1 MEHTDFD
8 GIIFADTLQ
17 DFNALRH
24 TGRVIH
30 ILCSGGNMG
39 FTFQDTRYHIAAG
52 DYVILPNATLGSD
65 FSDSGDFQG
74 IFMSLSDLF
83 ITSIAIR
90 SNYGI
95 IGHLSLLQNPVMKLS
110 FHDFRVCKQAMLCI
124 RERMEDKGHLF
135 REELL
140 GSLLTAHILDLYDI
154 HARRR
159 EAVRLSEHITFL
171 LRKFIELLYNGEY
184 IRHRSLDFY
193 ASRLCITPHYLSEIC
208 KEVSGRPA
216 TYWIDRFTL
225 LEITRLLWQKEL
237 SLTEIA
243 EKLNFSSVSYFSRYV
258 QKKIGISPSEYRKLT
273 FRV

>member
-90 SNYGI
+90 SNYAN
-95 IGHLSLLQNPVMKLS
+95 SLIVCSSLVMES
-110 FHDFRVCKQAMLCI
+110 H
-124 RERMEDKGHLF
+124 
-135 REELL
+135 
-140 GSLLTAHILDLYDI
+140 LLTKRMSPLP
-154 HARRR
+154 
-159 EAVRLSEHITFL
+159 
-171 LRKFIELLYNGEY
+171 
-184 IRHRSLDFY
+184 
-193 ASRLCITPHYLSEIC
+193 AS
-208 KEVSGRPA
+208 
-216 TYWIDRFTL
+216 
-225 LEITRLLWQKEL
+225 
-237 SLTEIA
+237 
-243 EKLNFSSVSYFSRYV
+243 
-258 QKKIGISPSEYRKLT
+258 
-273 FRV
+273 

>member
-110 FHDFRVCKQAMLCI
+110 FHDFRCANRPCCV
-124 RERMEDKGHLF
+124 F
-135 REELL
+135 
-140 GSLLTAHILDLYDI
+140 GSVWRIKVI
-154 HARRR
+154 
-159 EAVRLSEHITFL
+159 F
-171 LRKFIELLYNGEY
+171 
-184 IRHRSLDFY
+184 
-193 ASRLCITPHYLSEIC
+193 
-208 KEVSGRPA
+208 SGKN
-216 TYWIDRFTL
+216 Y
-225 LEITRLLWQKEL
+225 
-237 SLTEIA
+237 
-243 EKLNFSSVSYFSRYV
+243 
-258 QKKIGISPSEYRKLT
+258 
-273 FRV
+273 

>member
-95 IGHLSLLQNPVMKLS
+95 IGHLSLLQNPVMK
-110 FHDFRVCKQAMLCI
+110 
-124 RERMEDKGHLF
+124 
-135 REELL
+135 
-140 GSLLTAHILDLYDI
+140 
-154 HARRR
+154 
-159 EAVRLSEHITFL
+159 
-171 LRKFIELLYNGEY
+171 
-184 IRHRSLDFY
+184 
-193 ASRLCITPHYLSEIC
+193 
-208 KEVSGRPA
+208 
-216 TYWIDRFTL
+216 
-225 LEITRLLWQKEL
+225 
-237 SLTEIA
+237 
-243 EKLNFSSVSYFSRYV
+243 
-258 QKKIGISPSEYRKLT
+258 
-273 FRV
+273 

>member
-154 HARRR
+154 HA
-159 EAVRLSEHITFL
+159 
-171 LRKFIELLYNGEY
+171 
-184 IRHRSLDFY
+184 
-193 ASRLCITPHYLSEIC
+193 P
-208 KEVSGRPA
+208 
-216 TYWIDRFTL
+216 
-225 LEITRLLWQKEL
+225 
-237 SLTEIA
+237 
-243 EKLNFSSVSYFSRYV
+243 VSYTHLTLPTTPYV
-258 QKKIGISPSEYRKLT
+258 
-273 FRV
+273 

>member
-1 MEHTDFD
+1 MTHK
-8 GIIFADTLQ
+8 
-17 DFNALRH
+17 NAL
-24 TGRVIH
+24 
-30 ILCSGGNMG
+30 
-39 FTFQDTRYHIAAG
+39 
-52 DYVILPNATLGSD
+52 
-65 FSDSGDFQG
+65 DSGDFQG

-258 QKKIGISPSEYRKLT
+258 QKKIGISPSEYRKMT